1 MPTKKTAADR
11 DAPLR
16 HHLLELLNGG
26 HAHADFD
33 AAVRNVP
40 VALRGK
46 RPKGAEHSPWEI
58 LEHLRIAQG
67 TFWSSRAT
75 PVTNRRT
82 GRAATGPRPP
92 RRPMKRRGTK
102 ARAPFAA
109 I

>member
-40 VALRGK
+40 VALRGE

-58 LEHLRIAQG
+58 LEHLRIAQSDILEFS
-67 TFWSSRAT
+67 TDSKYVAPKWSDDYWPKAKT
-75 PVTNRRT
+75 PPND
-82 GRAATGPRPP
+82 
-92 RRPMKRRGTK
+92 K
-102 ARAPFAA
+102 AWAK
-109 I
+109 